1 MALIVPDEGEIEL
14 LKKLLILTT
23 DTETYSVKLY
33 QNNYTPSSST
43 TGADFTEAD
52 FDGYAP
58 VTLNRGDWATPTID
72 LASEATSSAPMQSWT
87 CGTFGNTIF
96 GYYVLGS
103 TSGKVL
109 WSERL
114 SASRVLN
121 NNDVLNITPTF
132 TLKSEN

>member
-23 DTETYSVKLY
+23 DTETYSVKLF
-33 QNNYTPSSST
+33 QNNYIPSSST
-43 TGADFTEAD
+43 TAADFTEAD

-58 VTLNRGDWATPTID
+58 VTLNRSDWSTPTID
-72 LASEATSSAPMQSWT
+72 ISSDALSTAPSQSWT

-114 SASRVLN
+114 SVARVLN
-121 NNDVLNITPTF
+121 NNDVLHVSPIF
-132 TLKSEN
+132 TLKSAN